1 MSHIDKVMEIFNRLK
16 VNLEETGLV
25 VNNDK
30 GASNLIIIALAEAF
44 QEGIEKGEISGRIKA
59 MDNFQEVFNQLK
71 N

>member
-1 MSHIDKVMEIFNRLK
+1 MEIFNRLK
-16 VNLEETGLV
+16 ISLEETGLV
-25 VNNDK
+25 INNDK

-44 QEGIEKGEISGRIKA
+44 QEGIKKGEISGRIKV